1 MIKISPQKTKS
12 IFSTT
17 LLTTTIVLGTLNFSS
32 FANVGS
38 DIIVKSIKTDLSNPV
53 GNETFWKN
61 VKPFTAN
68 LMSQPMAIPQSKVT
82 QTQNVNVQAVHNGKW
97 ITFKLTWKDS
107 EKSEAGPLG
116 KFSDGV
122 AIEFPA
128 SKITG
133 GAIPPSAFMG
143 EKGKPVHI
151 YHWKSAFQYDKD
163 HGKMKTVKEI
173 YPNASIDLYPL
184 EPKKEN
190 REPMK
195 NVVENYPKATESQK
209 MVFVHGQA
217 AGNPQSFPKLKALDE
232 IYAEGWGTSQVI
244 DNHEGI
250 GNGKWENGN
259 WTVVISR
266 PLKSKV
272 GSVLEVG
279 KDNFVCFAVWQG
291 GKGEVGSRKSVT
303 LAWIPLKISK

>member
-1 MIKISPQKTKS
+1 MIKINSQKKS
-12 IFSTT
+12 NIFSTV
-17 LLTTTIVLGTLNFSS
+17 LLATSTVIGCLSFSPS
-32 FANVGS
+32 FANTENA
-38 DIIVKSIKTDLSNPV
+38 IIVKSIKSDLSNPI
-53 GNETFWKN
+53 GNESYWKN
-61 VKPFTAN
+61 IKPFSAS
-68 LMSQPMAIPQSKVT
+68 LMSQPMALPQSKVT
-82 QTQNVNVQAVHNGKW
+82 ETQIVNVQAVHNGKW
-97 ITFKLTWKDS
+97 ISFRLTWKD
-107 EKSEAGPLG
+107 KDMSEAGVLG
-116 KFSDGV
+116 KFSDGI

-128 SKITG
+128 SSHSV
-133 GAIPPSAFMG
+133 PPSAFMG

-151 YHWKSAFQYDKD
+151 YHWKAAFQYDKD

-184 EPKKEN
+184 EPKTEN
-190 REPMK
+190 RDEMK
-195 NVVENYPKATESQK
+195 AIKENYPKATEEQK
-209 MVFVHGQA
+209 RIFVHGEA
-217 AGNPQSFPKLKALDE
+217 AGNPQSYPKLKALDE

-272 GSVLEVG
+272 GSVLQSG
-279 KDNFVCFAVWQG
+279 KDSSICFAVWQG

-303 LAWIPLKISK
+303 LAWIPLKVSK